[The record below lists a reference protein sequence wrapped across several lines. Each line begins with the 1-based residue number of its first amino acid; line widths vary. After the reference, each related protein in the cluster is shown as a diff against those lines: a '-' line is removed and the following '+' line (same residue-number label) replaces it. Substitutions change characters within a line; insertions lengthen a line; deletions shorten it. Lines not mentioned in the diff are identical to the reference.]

1 MNKPIL
7 INLFITAL
15 LLVNCLNGKAQI
27 PAGGTML
34 NVTNGTTYKNVGSGL
49 LTQVTVT
56 GQPFS
61 KALRY
66 VTGANV
72 MNFWDTQI
80 QFPSAAGIAENDV
93 ILVAFYARTISSVD
107 EGGEGAVNVVI
118 EHGTTYEKEIS
129 TKLRIAKE
137 WKQYFASVKSKST
150 WTTAQ
155 VRYALFT
162 GYPSQTIE
170 VADVQFL
177 NYKSTLTINDLPV
190 TIITYPGQ
198 AADAEWRAPAKERIN
213 QIRKG
218 IADITVYDEQGQ
230 VVNGAEVSIEMSR
243 HKFGFG
249 TAIPAATFLTN
260 ATFRKKGMERLCCRF
275 QDFR

>member
-198 AADAEWRAPAKERIN
+198 AADAEWRAPAHERIN

-218 IADITVYDEQGQ
+218 IADITVYNEQGQ

-249 TAIPAATFLTN
+249 TAIPAATFLNN
-260 ATFRKKGMERLCCRF
+260 A
-275 QDFR
+275 